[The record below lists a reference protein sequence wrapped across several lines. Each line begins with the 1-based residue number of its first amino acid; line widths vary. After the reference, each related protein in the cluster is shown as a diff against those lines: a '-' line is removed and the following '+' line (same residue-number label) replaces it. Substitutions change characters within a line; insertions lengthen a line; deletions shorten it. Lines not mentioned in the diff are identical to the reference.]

1 VIIRRFLLWAREASS
16 QDRASGVTALVRAYL
31 NNELSVDDAREAETA
46 ILSLLDDTSPLV
58 RRAIAEEF
66 AGATRAPRSII
77 LGLIQDQ
84 SDIASLVLAHSPLL
98 TEADLVDAAAIG
110 DGLCQ
115 RAIAL
120 RPHLGI
126 GICAAL
132 AEIGAVEALVA
143 LAMNPTAEV
152 PVSALERMV
161 ERAGDDGALREAVL
175 GRSDCPLSL
184 RKIIAN
190 HISVSLAQ
198 FVSGCGW
205 MTTERSSRIGGEA
218 CDRVA
223 IRLAGEGGA
232 GDAVA
237 LASHLKNEGRLTPG
251 LILRSLLTGEPALAE
266 AAFAD
271 LSGLP
276 LSRAAHLLHD
286 RRGSGLRAL
295 YRKAGLPESL
305 LPAFVAAVSALHEVG
320 FASTLSARAMIT
332 RRIVE
337 RVMVA
342 CDGLQGPDSGAL
354 MALLRRLD
362 MEAAREEAR
371 EIAESL
377 ADDAAL
383 AVLIEADPNLLVE
396 LDVIDHRQAA

>member
-1 VIIRRFLLWAREASS
+1 MIIRRFLLWAREASA
-16 QDRASGVTALVRAYL
+16 QDRAKGVTALVCAYL
-31 NNELSVDDAREAETA
+31 NGELSAEDTREAETA
-46 ILSLLDDTSPLV
+46 ILSLLDDPSPLV
-58 RRAIAEEF
+58 RRAIAEEC
-66 AGATRAPRSII
+66 AGNERAPRAII

-98 TEADLVDAAAIG
+98 TAADLVDAAAIG

-120 RPHLGI
+120 RPHLAG
-126 GICAAL
+126 GVCAAL
-132 AEIGAVEALVA
+132 AEVGLPEALVA

-152 PVSALERMV
+152 PVSSLERMI
-161 ERAGDDGALREAVL
+161 ERAGDNGALREAIL
-175 GRSDCPLSL
+175 ARSDCPPRL
-184 RKIIAN
+184 RKVIAN
-190 HISVSLAQ
+190 QISSSLAR
-198 FVSGCGW
+198 FVTGCGW
-205 MTTERSSRIGGEA
+205 MTSERSSRVGGEA

-223 IRLAGEGGA
+223 IHLAGEGGA
-232 GDAVA
+232 GDAAA
-237 LASHLKNEGRLTPG
+237 LAAQLKNEGRLTPG

-266 AAFAD
+266 AALAD
-271 LSGLP
+271 LSRLP
-276 LSRAAHLLHD
+276 LSRAAQLLHD

-305 LPAFVAAVSALHEVG
+305 LPAFAAAVAALHEVG
-320 FASTLSARAMIT
+320 FASTLSGRAMIT

-337 RVMVA
+337 RVMIA
-342 CDGLQGPDSGAL
+342 CDGLQGADNGAL
-354 MALLRRLD
+354 LALLRRLD

>member
-1 VIIRRFLLWAREASS
+1 VIVRRFLLWAREASS
-16 QDRASGVTALVRAYL
+16 QDRAKAVTALVCAYL
-31 NNELSVDDAREAETA
+31 NNELSVDDLREAETA
-46 ILSLLDDTSPLV
+46 ILSLLDDPSPLV

-66 AGATRAPRSII
+66 AGAERAPRSII

-120 RPHLGI
+120 RPHLGK

-132 AEIGAVEALVA
+132 AEIGAAEALVA
-143 LAMNPTAEV
+143 LAMNPTAD
-152 PVSALERMV
+152 VSVSSLERMI
-161 ERAGDDGALREAVL
+161 ERVGDNGALREAVL
-175 GRSDCPLSL
+175 GRRDCPLSL
-184 RKIIAN
+184 RKVIADR
-190 HISVSLAQ
+190 ISISLTQ
-198 FVSGCGW
+198 FVAGCGW
-205 MTTERSSRIGGEA
+205 MTAERSSRIGGEA

-237 LASHLKNEGRLTPG
+237 LVAHLKNEGRLTAG

-276 LSRAAHLLHD
+276 LSRAAQLLHD
-286 RRGSGLRAL
+286 RRGSGLRAI

-305 LPAFVAAVSALHEVG
+305 LPAFAAAISALHEVG
-320 FASTLSARAMIT
+320 FASTLSARAMVT

-337 RVMVA
+337 RVMIA
-342 CDGLQGPDSGAL
+342 CDGLQGPDSNAL

-396 LDVIDHRQAA
+396 LDVIDHQQAA